1 MTLDVEE
8 DIPAQQHTKATDV
21 IVKTNN
27 LESNP
32 IVQEMFREHV
42 AGLHLLNNKAF
53 EIQYKVCYSYIT
65 SWIDTQISCMI
76 YNNIVHNNVYTLAHV
91 AKS

>member
-8 DIPAQQHTKATDV
+8 DIPAQQHTEATDV
-21 IVKTNN
+21 IEKTNN

-32 IVQEMFREHV
+32 IVQEMFRQHV

-53 EIQYKVCYSYIT
+53 EIQYKVCYCYSLVDSYANFLYDIQQHC
-65 SWIDTQISCMI
+65 TQ
-76 YNNIVHNNVYTLAHV
+76 
-91 AKS
+91 